1 MLALDAIQ
9 SAIVAS
15 DSKDVKWSF
24 TVFDKNGVG
33 YQFASGPLGSV
44 AWATGIS
51 WDSGIT
57 WDTGVSLSSI
67 LITDFGGIEL
77 RRNSAESGIISP
89 SEVTFTISNANNTLA
104 FLDFK
109 GGSVKIEL
117 FLSNATYGEQKIA
130 GWKFRI
136 KTAQP
141 GYQNLKITAEDFL
154 QYYLKGSY
162 PNTRIP
168 QDIFPSSRSYDNDA
182 LCVPVPFGTAYV
194 PLRDVFITDAGYLML
209 GDPTFTYTIE
219 KIRNPRSTG
228 TKCEW
233 DHADFTFT
241 QSTKA
246 DADAVD
252 WRVFQAIIA
261 DADSDGTADAA
272 GFWGGN
278 GGPILDPPVKFTR
291 SDTATITNPADV
303 IEFVLKDMGI
313 PADNIDAVSFAAAK
327 ATFTTL
333 GITFNGAFWYK
344 QTREKA
350 LTQLL
355 TMCHSCLHV
364 GEKIELNVFSKT
376 SKKTITGAEV
386 TRSSEQGEG
395 SFSYQDIVNEDYS
408 DCGYIAYQEAG
419 EAQDSF
425 NKVLVPSKGTTAT
438 VISSDTLEC
447 PFVQDSQDVRRI
459 GTLHYQRKLLKE
471 TEVGFL
477 AKGTCLALQPDDVIT
492 IDDANYGGTYT
503 VLVDSVKI
511 ANDISMQFQCSKY
524 ISVFD
529 DWEDI
534 SPAVLTI
541 PADTT
546 TGSWT
551 PPQTGPDSTN
561 SVTPNTL
568 PGRLRIGSGSD
579 YILLDPDSPLRI
591 SLYDNDVEIFRAGN
605 LNGFLDYVAETYGL
619 AIGETTK
626 YLKYDSVNGLRI
638 AGAITGST
646 IDIGGDDATSFHVDA
661 DGNVWSGASV
671 ANKATAPLRLGNTGT
686 VFAGDAT
693 QYMEFDGTY
702 FKLGPDTKLLGSDAY
717 NNDNVYYHTRFE
729 SLDGYTQQIT
739 GDADIYLT
747 GVYLR
752 LHTGDRIGEAA
763 VWSYA
768 RYLLTNEISFTNN
781 SRFKTRISLSSLSF
795 HYHVAQM
802 AYIVIGRIPG
812 DKFTYTDHGCYG
824 FWIYD
829 GEIYGITEDSSG
841 NTTTLDLS
849 VVIPNSY
856 VDGALDYSISTLLEA
871 VWVVGVGVSFYLDG
885 VYKGQITTN
894 LPSDNSSQPFPLFSF
909 YLTSTENF
917 TYHKWLT
924 VREFFF
930 LQD

>member
-1 MLALDAIQ
+1 
-9 SAIVAS
+9 
-15 DSKDVKWSF
+15 
-24 TVFDKNGVG
+24 
-33 YQFASGPLGSV
+33 
-44 AWATGIS
+44 
-51 WDSGIT
+51 
-57 WDTGVSLSSI
+57 
-67 LITDFGGIEL
+67 
-77 RRNSAESGIISP
+77 
-89 SEVTFTISNANNTLA
+89 
-104 FLDFK
+104 
-109 GGSVKIEL
+109 
-117 FLSNATYGEQKIA
+117 
-130 GWKFRI
+130 
-136 KTAQP
+136 
-141 GYQNLKITAEDFL
+141 
-154 QYYLKGSY
+154 
-162 PNTRIP
+162 
-168 QDIFPSSRSYDNDA
+168 
-182 LCVPVPFGTAYV
+182 
-194 PLRDVFITDAGYLML
+194 
-209 GDPTFTYTIE
+209 
-219 KIRNPRSTG
+219 
-228 TKCEW
+228 
-233 DHADFTFT
+233 
-241 QSTKA
+241 
-246 DADAVD
+246 
-252 WRVFQAIIA
+252 
-261 DADSDGTADAA
+261 
-272 GFWGGN
+272 
-278 GGPILDPPVKFTR
+278 
-291 SDTATITNPADV
+291 
-303 IEFVLKDMGI
+303 MGI

-693 QYMEFDGTY
+693 QYIEFDGTY
-702 FKLGPDTKLLGSDAY
+702 FKIGPDTKLLGADAY
-717 NNDNVYYHTRFE
+717 NNDNIYWHTKFE
-729 SLDGYTQQIT
+729 SLDGYIQQVT
-739 GDADIYLT
+739 GTGEIYLT
-747 GVYLR
+747 GVYLK
-752 LHTGDRIGEAA
+752 LQAGNAVGEAA
-763 VWSYA
+763 VWSHA
-768 RYLLTNEISFTNN
+768 SRLLTSDITFTKN
-781 SRFKTRISLSSLSF
+781 SKFKVRVALVSKNDASLLNQT
-795 HYHVAQM
+795 V
-802 AYIVIGRIPG
+802 YIVAGRIPG
-812 DKFTYTDHGCYG
+812 NKFTYTDHACYG
-824 FWIYD
+824 FRI
-829 GEIYGITEDSSG
+829 
-841 NTTTLDLS
+841 
-849 VVIPNSY
+849 
-856 VDGALDYSISTLLEA
+856 VDGALFGISEDIGGTLASVDLSTTVPNSDGGSISYEALNSILLEA
-871 VWVVGVGVSFYLDG
+871 RFTSGSNVEFYVDS
-885 VYKGQITTN
+885 VYKGQIDTN
-894 LPSDNSSQPFPLFSF
+894 LPGDQTGSPTIPFPMFSLYVSADTGSASHK
-909 YLTSTENF
+909 YL
-917 TYHKWLT
+917 LL
-924 VREFFF
+924 REFMYM
-930 LQD
+930 QDP